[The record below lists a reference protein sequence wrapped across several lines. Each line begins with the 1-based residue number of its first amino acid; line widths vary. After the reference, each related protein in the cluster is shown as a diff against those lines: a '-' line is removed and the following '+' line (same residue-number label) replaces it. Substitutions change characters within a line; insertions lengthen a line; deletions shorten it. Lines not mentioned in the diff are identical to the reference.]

1 MNPTL
6 WQVFQKAQDSKQALF
21 FPYIC
26 LGYPDYAVSLACAR
40 AALKA
45 GAAGLELGLPFSDPI
60 ADGPTLQR
68 ATQKALQQGTKPRDV
83 FRLIR
88 TLRRERFIQPLLVM
102 SYANLVEQMG
112 WESFCRHLKQ
122 AGGNGAIIPDL
133 PLEKYVQTG
142 RAFVK
147 RDLALIPFVAPT
159 SNPQRVKMADALKA
173 PFLYYVSVTGVT
185 GARKTLPAGLLR
197 DLRKLKKSLRTPLVA
212 GFGISNP
219 TQAFQVGRVA
229 DGVIIASA
237 LIQLIS
243 KTPKS
248 RIPKAVERFCR
259 QVIKKLSQAR
269 REKLGVHFNS

>member
-1 MNPTL
+1 MNDSL
-6 WQVFQKAQDSKQALF
+6 NRVFEKARHPRRALF

-26 LGYPDYAVSLACAR
+26 LGYPNYALSLSCAR
-40 AALKA
+40 AALRA

-68 ATQKALQQGTKPRDV
+68 ATHQALSQGTKPRDV

-88 TLRRERFIQPLLVM
+88 TLRHEGFTQPLLVM
-102 SYANLVEQMG
+102 SYANLVERMG
-112 WESFCRHLKQ
+112 WESFSRQ
-122 AGGNGAIIPDL
+122 IQQVGGNGAIIPDL
-133 PLEKYVQTG
+133 PLEKFGQTG
-142 RAFVK
+142 RVFFK
-147 RDLALIPFVAPT
+147 RNLALIPFVAPT
-159 SNPQRVKMADALKA
+159 SNPQRVKKADALKA

-185 GARKTLPAGLLR
+185 GARKTLPTGLLR
-197 DLRKLKKSLRTPLVA
+197 DLRKLKKNLRTPLVV

-219 TQAFQVGRVA
+219 SQASQVGRVA

-237 LIQLIS
+237 LVQLIS

-259 QVIKKLSQAR
+259 QVIKKLRGSNKNQD
-269 REKLGVHFNS
+269 